1 MVQHPELVVLSN
13 RLNTTREDLEKVIPL
28 LTRYGICI
36 LLGKAEHTPTS
47 KIYPVLLCGHQN
59 GLTTHGWWKNMS
71 PHLPVASHERLGRAS
86 TLSPLLTSQPLF
98 LPGGSAPGAR
108 QTQSFVGNRGST
120 DKGRTTHLPLRT
132 CSCIAEHYGE
142 LRDSP

>member
-47 KIYPVLLCGHQN
+47 KIHPVLLCGHQS
-59 GLTTHGWWKNMS
+59 GLTTHGWWKNVS
-71 PHLPVASHERLGRAS
+71 PTPSGS
-86 TLSPLLTSQPLF
+86 LS
-98 LPGGSAPGAR
+98 
-108 QTQSFVGNRGST
+108 
-120 DKGRTTHLPLRT
+120 
-132 CSCIAEHYGE
+132 
-142 LRDSP
+142 